1 MSYVFVALY
10 FVSRKRLEESYNALN
25 IFNRS
30 DHGNVLIWP
39 HDNDSTMLRI
49 NAERLVSVAV
59 AIVVA
64 LVVHK
69 HFVRDCLL
77 SAQIHSRTIRRL
89 TRELPLAIWKS
100 KQIWYFQVAFYHRII
115 NSHALAVKH
124 KKWLEGPTWFAL
136 GQRKQRCQF
145 LVGSEA
151 SCEL

>member
-1 MSYVFVALY
+1 MYLLHY
-10 FVSRKRLEESYNALN
+10 TFVSHKRFEESYHALN
-25 IFNRS
+25 VFNRS

-49 NAERLVSVAV
+49 NAERLVSVAM

-69 HFVRDCLL
+69 DFMRDCLL
-77 SAQIHSRTIRRL
+77 SAQMHFKTIRRL
-89 TRELPLAIWKS
+89 TRELPLAIRKS
-100 KQIWYFQVAFYHRII
+100 KQLWYLQGAFYHRII
-115 NSHALAVKH
+115 DGDALAVKH
-124 KKWLEGPTWFAL
+124 KKWLEGSTWFAL

-145 LVGSEA
+145 LGGSEA